1 MKEIVYFPFI
11 VLSVIFFSGCNYTNT
26 VKTVSIE
33 KIDTS
38 GIYFSYEYLGKEFDG
53 ILPLEITHEDFTSA
67 DSLKIRINKNYPEEF
82 KFVSVVHRVWNTQD
96 EIVSIRNDE
105 NKEDVYSFNQLDKK
119 PLFLGASNEY
129 ENDSLLLDFFV
140 QHSIQSDKMEL
151 VGVYILIDKYGNATF
166 KKAFTKNEDDLQ
178 TIRTLIDKLPK
189 FTTPI
194 YDGDSVAVSYLIEI
208 PIYK

>member
-1 MKEIVYFPFI
+1 MKKVVCFSFI
-11 VLSVIFFSGCNYTNT
+11 ILSAIFFSGCNYTNT

-38 GIYFSYEYLGKEFDG
+38 GIYFSYEYLGKEFEG
-53 ILPLEITHEDFTSA
+53 TLPLEITHEDFTSA
-67 DSLKIRINKNYPEEF
+67 DSLKIRINKNHPEEF
-82 KFVSVVHRVWNTQD
+82 KFISVVHRVWNTQD
-96 EIVSIRNDE
+96 EIVSIGNDE
-105 NKEDVYSFNQLDKK
+105 NNEDVYSFNQLDKK

-140 QHSIQSDKMEL
+140 QHSNQSDEMEL
-151 VGVYILIDKYGNATF
+151 VGVYVLIDKYGDATF
-166 KKAFTKNEDDLQ
+166 KKAFTQNEDDLQ
-178 TIRTLIDKLPK
+178 VIKTLIDKLPK

-194 YDGDSVAVSYLIEI
+194 YDGDSVTVSYLIEI

>member
-1 MKEIVYFPFI
+1 MTEVGYFFFI
-11 VLSVIFFSGCNYTNT
+11 VLCAIYFSCCNHTST
-26 VKTVSIE
+26 IKTVSIE

-38 GIYFSYEYLGKEFDG
+38 GIYFSYEYLGKEFNG
-53 ILPLEITHEDFTSA
+53 KLPLEITYEDFTSS
-67 DSLKIRINKNYPEEF
+67 DSLKIRINKSHPEEF
-82 KFVSVVHRVWNTQD
+82 KYVSVVHRVWNTQD
-96 EIVSIRNDE
+96 EFVSIENDE
-105 NKEDVYSFNQLDKK
+105 NNEDVYSFNQLDKK

-129 ENDSLLLDFFV
+129 ENDSLLLNFFV

-151 VGVYILIDKYGNATF
+151 VGVYILIDKHGNATY

-178 TIRTLIDKLPK
+178 VIKTLIDKLPK

-194 YDGDSVAVSYLIEI
+194 YNGDSVTVSYLIEI